1 MDNKVAVVTNHPA
14 DDGWDDAATEASGR
28 AIQGTLIRFADWK
41 WTPGKE
47 DKALPE
53 GTRLVAVKTA
63 AAWVR
68 WENKRPVEYIM
79 REKGKSF
86 PAREDLSQWE
96 DKSDWEVGPSGD
108 VEDPWRNTRYV
119 YLIDPTTMTAYT
131 FSTSSAGGRNAV
143 RDLGDNIARVRK
155 MRNNP
160 NLVPLVELSAEV
172 MPTKFGKK
180 SKPLFKIIE
189 WGGGGSTA
197 SDEPKQIDHDPSGDA
212 DAADHAMN
220 DAIPF

>member
-1 MDNKVAVVTNHPA
+1 MASNLVVTNDTA
-14 DDGWDDAATEASGR
+14 NDGWDDAAAEASGR
-28 AIQGTLIRFADWK
+28 AIQGIVLRFNDWK
-41 WTPGKE
+41 WRQGKE
-47 DKALPE
+47 DKSLPE
-53 GTRLVAVKTA
+53 GRHLVAVKTA

-86 PAREDLSQWE
+86 PEREDLSMWE
-96 DKSDWEVGPSGD
+96 DRSDWEVGLSGD
-108 VEDPWRNTRYV
+108 LEDPWRNTRYV

-131 FSTSSAGGRNAV
+131 FSTSAAGGRNAV
-143 RDLGDNIARVRK
+143 RDLGDNIARVRR

-180 SKPLFKIIE
+180 SKPLFKVIE
-189 WGGGGSTA
+189 WGGGA
-197 SDEPKQIDHDPSGDA
+197 AAPEEAPQIDHDPFVDA
-212 DAADHAMN
+212 VGAHPMDDS
-220 DAIPF
+220 IPF

>member
-1 MDNKVAVVTNHPA
+1 MANNIVTTNNA
-14 DDGWDDAATEASGR
+14 DDGWGEEAAEAGGR
-28 AIQGTLIRFADWK
+28 AIQGTLLRFNDWK

-68 WENKRPVEYIM
+68 WEDQKPVEYIW
-79 REKGKSF
+79 REKGKPF
-86 PAREDLSQWE
+86 PEREDLSMWE
-96 DKSDWEVGPSGD
+96 DRSGWKPGLSGD

-119 YLIDPTTMTAYT
+119 YLIDPTTMTAFT
-131 FSTSSAGGRNAV
+131 FSTHSVGGRNAV
-143 RDLGDNIARVRK
+143 RDLGDNIARVRS
-155 MRNNP
+155 MRKNP

-189 WGGGGSTA
+189 WGGG
-197 SDEPKQIDHDPSGDA
+197 SDAPAEEVPELEGAIGAHPMDDS
-212 DAADHAMN
+212 
-220 DAIPF
+220 IPF

>member
-1 MDNKVAVVTNHPA
+1 MTTELTTYTA
-14 DDGWDDAATEASGR
+14 DDGWDEAAAETSGR
-28 AIQGTLIRFADWK
+28 AIQGTLLKFNDWK

-47 DKALPE
+47 ALPLPE

-63 AAWVR
+63 AAFVR
-68 WENKRPVEYIM
+68 WEDKRPVEYIW
-79 REKGKSF
+79 REKGK
-86 PAREDLSQWE
+86 PLPDREALSMWDDRSEWE
-96 DKSDWEVGPSGD
+96 IGLSGD
-108 VEDPWRNTRYV
+108 KEDPWRDTRYV

-131 FSTSSAGGRNAV
+131 FSTHSTGGRNAV

-180 SKPLFKIIE
+180 SKPLFRIVE
-189 WGGGGSTA
+189 WGGGSA
-197 SDEPKQIDHDPSGDA
+197 SPEEAPQLEGAVGAHPMDDS
-212 DAADHAMN
+212 
-220 DAIPF
+220 IPF

>member
-1 MDNKVAVVTNHPA
+1 MANTEVMISPT
-14 DDGWDDAATEASGR
+14 DDGWDEEAAEAGGR
-28 AIQGTLIRFADWK
+28 AIQGTLIKFNDWK

-47 DKALPE
+47 AVPFPE

-68 WENKRPVEYIM
+68 WEEKRPVEYLW
-79 REKGKSF
+79 REKGKAF
-86 PAREDLSQWE
+86 PEREDLSMWE
-96 DKSDWEVGPSGD
+96 NKSGWEIGLSGD

-131 FSTSSAGGRNAV
+131 YSTHSAGGRNAV
-143 RDLGDNIARVRK
+143 RELGDNIARVRK
-155 MRNNP
+155 MRNNH

-180 SKPLFKIIE
+180 SKPLFRIVE
-189 WGGGGSTA
+189 WGGG
-197 SDEPKQIDHDPSGDA
+197 SDVPVQDVPELEGAIGTHPMDDS
-212 DAADHAMN
+212 
-220 DAIPF
+220 IPF

>member
-1 MDNKVAVVTNHPA
+1 MTGTELTTNNIA
-14 DDGWDDAATEASGR
+14 DDGWDEAAAETSGR
-28 AIQGTLIRFADWK
+28 AIQGTLLKFNDWK

-47 DKALPE
+47 ALPLNE

-63 AAWVR
+63 AAYVR
-68 WENKRPVEYIM
+68 WEDKRPVEYIW
-79 REKGKSF
+79 REKGKQL
-86 PAREDLSQWE
+86 PDREALSMWE
-96 DKSDWEVGPSGD
+96 DRSGWEIGLSGD
-108 VEDPWRNTRYV
+108 KEDPWRNTRYV

-131 FSTSSAGGRNAV
+131 FSTHSTGGRNAV

-180 SKPLFKIIE
+180 SKPLFRIVE
-189 WGGGGSTA
+189 WGGGSA
-197 SDEPKQIDHDPSGDA
+197 SPEEAPQLEGAVGAHPMDDS
-212 DAADHAMN
+212 
-220 DAIPF
+220 IPF